1 MTSPSPETSAA
12 AAAGAPNRRTSLLVL
27 LIGVLVLFIDG
38 YDLFVLGTVGPSLIT
53 DPEWHIAPTT
63 IGTLGSLTA
72 LGMPIGAIATARMGD
87 ARGRRL
93 PITLCLAWISLCML
107 LSGLAPGIGV
117 FGLSRFLTGIGIG
130 ALSPLVTALIVDWAP
145 PRRRTLFV
153 GVALSGI
160 ALGGVV
166 VACIGRAVL
175 PGVHFQTLF
184 LVGLLPLLL
193 VPVCWKAI
201 PSHRPAYAAAPD
213 TATPASAAT
222 ATAGE
227 AESGWAALFAPGRRL
242 AVVLFCLVAFLG
254 LVLVYGAS
262 TWLPTLMIKAGYDL
276 SSALEFTIA
285 FNGGAIVGTL
295 AVALLADRGHLKT
308 ATLGLFTAA
317 AVAMLVL
324 TRHHDHNLIL
334 AMSALAGMGTLG
346 TQNLVN
352 AWVGRY
358 FGPELRGTAL
368 GFVIG
373 LGRLGSILGPSYLTY
388 VTTVSVAPSAGF
400 YAFVAP
406 ALLGALAVAFIPTR
420 RGDAAREDRA
430 SARPVSAEA

>member
-1 MTSPSPETSAA
+1 MTSPTPETSAGA
-12 AAAGAPNRRTSLLVL
+12 ATGAPNRRTSLLVL
-27 LIGVLVLFIDG
+27 LIGVIVLFIDG
-38 YDLFVLGTVGPSLIT
+38 YDLFILGTVGPSLIS
-53 DPEWHIAPTT
+53 DPHWHIAPST

-72 LGMPIGAIATARMGD
+72 LGMPIGAVATARMGD

-93 PITLCLAWISLCML
+93 PITICLAWISLCML
-107 LSGLAPGIGV
+107 LSGLAPDLGV
-117 FGLSRFLTGIGIG
+117 FGLSRFLTGIGVG
-130 ALSPLVTALIVDWAP
+130 ALSPLVTALVVDWAP

-160 ALGGVV
+160 ALGGVA

-184 LVGLLPLLL
+184 LVGIVPLLL
-193 VPVCWKAI
+193 VPLCWKAV
-201 PSHRPAYAAAPD
+201 PAHRPAYAAAPD
-213 TATPASAAT
+213 TATPAPVPGAVA
-222 ATAGE
+222 

-242 AVVLFCLVAFLG
+242 AVVAFCLAALLG

-295 AVALLADRGHLKT
+295 VVALLADRGHLKS
-308 ATLGLFTAA
+308 AALGLFAAA

-324 TRHHDHNLIL
+324 TRHHGHGLIL
-334 AMSALAGMGTLG
+334 AMSALAGIGTLG
-346 TQNLVN
+346 TQNLIN

-373 LGRLGSILGPSYLTY
+373 VGRIGSILGPSYLTY
-388 VTTVSVAPSAGF
+388 VTTMSASPSAGF

-420 RGDAAREDRA
+420 RAAGRR
-430 SARPVSAEA
+430 RPEPAAGLTAEA